1 MICASGLARQNS
13 LGPGSDR
20 RVFALP
26 QFKLA
31 PTTQARS
38 LAPAQRTKAPPRTRS
53 TGTPNAL
60 ATSASNSF
68 GTGTGARG
76 PAPEAQVAGPLAAD
90 AGKAHWSAPI
100 RSATTNAH
108 WPALSGWNI
117 SPPCIGIARD

>member
-68 GTGTGARG
+68 GTGTGTRG
-76 PAPEAQVAGPLAAD
+76 PAPEAQVAGAPAGG
-90 AGKAHWSAPI
+90 AGKADWSAPD
-100 RSATTNAH
+100 RSARTNRPWRA
-108 WPALSGWNI
+108 
-117 SPPCIGIARD
+117 PPGG